1 MCEKWY
7 EIFKY
12 FLSNIGLRQ
21 GENLSPTL
29 FHLLFYGLTDSMS
42 KTYNVLLMFIEYHIY
57 LIDNND
63 IEVSLKVC
71 ISFVICWRY
80 CIRFWVCIWITSS
93 LDMDMSSNL
102 VKTDFGLEK
111 YFSLLLCDLVYWFK
125 WFLNAWVAD
134 YQLNVVDV
142 LA

>member
-42 KTYNVLLMFIEYHIY
+42 KTYNVLLMFKEYHIY

-63 IEVSLKVC
+63 IEVFLKV
-71 ISFVICWRY
+71 Y
-80 CIRFWVCIWITSS
+80 
-93 LDMDMSSNL
+93 
-102 VKTDFGLEK
+102 
-111 YFSLLLCDLVYWFK
+111 LLLY
-125 WFLNAWVAD
+125 AD
-134 YQLNVVDV
+134 DTVFVSESAFELQAALTWIC
-142 LA
+142 LAILSKQILD